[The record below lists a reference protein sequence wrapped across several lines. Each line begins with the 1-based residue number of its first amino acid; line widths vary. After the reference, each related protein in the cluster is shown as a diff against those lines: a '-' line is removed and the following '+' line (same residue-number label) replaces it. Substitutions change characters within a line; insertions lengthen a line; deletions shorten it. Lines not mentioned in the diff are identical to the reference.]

1 MTNPVVS
8 PKAVSPKSASAVVS
22 TAGLFALLLVA
33 GTLFVG
39 WQVSRTD
46 REMREDLLVQARIM
60 AQAVPVERIAAL
72 SGNPDDLTADVYL
85 RLKHQFAA
93 VMTAKPTWRFLYL
106 MGRRADGAIFFFL
119 DSEPAGSPDESPAG
133 QVYEDAAE
141 PDHLAFDG
149 AEPIVYGPFTDAWGT
164 WVSALVPI
172 LDPGTDAVIA
182 VLGVDIDAGDWQRRL
197 VHAGVVPALF
207 VLTLALILLGGSAA
221 LARRRRLSAEQQVR
235 RRHLEAALAALIG
248 LTLTAVATWSAHRIE
263 ARNREDAFEQ
273 LAASQTARVADELG
287 GVRDFALEGLARF
300 LEGAQ
305 RIDQETFLGYS
316 GFLTL
321 DHAIAAWVWAPVV
334 AAADRAAFDPDGTR
348 IHELDAEGR
357 RIPAGERDV
366 YYPVAAVVPESAHG
380 RLAGLDLG
388 ADPVLRA
395 ALAEAARS
403 GLMTG
408 SDPVDLNRFGGPG
421 REMLVFRPFEHV
433 GQPDREHGFA
443 AAVIDFDRI
452 LLRSSGAARR
462 ADASVLILD
471 LYQLRAGEAPERLA
485 STAAADHDGLAP
497 TLATDRDLAA
507 SLFSPLL
514 VSGQA
519 YAIVASEGP
528 EFSSVYARR
537 GTGVVGF
544 SGLLLT
550 LALSW
555 LIGTYANRRRV
566 LERTV
571 LERTRELEEGK
582 GRLEATLRSI
592 GDAVISTDAAGRV
605 TSLNRVA
612 ETLTGWP
619 MGEALGR
626 PITEVFRI
634 VHARTRS
641 EAENPVFRAL
651 AEGVVVGLADQ
662 SVLVDRQGIDRQIAD
677 SCAPIGGAD
686 GAVLGA
692 VLVFRDV
699 TEESLIR
706 EQLESSREQYAL
718 AIRGSNDGIWDWDL
732 EGGSVFLSPRWKE
745 QIGYPDT
752 ELPSSTDA
760 FYARLHPEDAAV
772 FAACLDGYIEGE
784 RPTFEAEYRLRHR
797 DGSYR
802 WMLARGEAVRDAHG
816 VPYRL
821 AGSQTDITARK
832 LAEEDLARSSRL
844 QMIIMTL
851 AMEFVNVPLDRLD
864 EQINRALA
872 RIGDFANI
880 DRAYL
885 FRYDFPAGVM
895 SNTHE
900 WCAPGVTPEI
910 DNLRA
915 LRCDL
920 LPEFVEPHRAGQ
932 PLHVPLVSD
941 LPAEGHLRQV
951 LEPQGIKTLITLPLM
966 NGEVCFGFV
975 GFDAVR
981 EAREWTRMERSLLS
995 VFAELMQNAETRKEA
1010 EEGLRAANAE
1020 LRAANVRAREMAVKA
1035 ELANV
1040 AKSEFLANMSH
1051 EIRTPMNGVIGM
1063 TGLLL
1068 DTDLDATQRHFA
1080 EIVRGSA
1087 ESLLSIINDI
1097 LDFSKIEANK
1107 LDLEI
1112 LDFDLYRLLDDFA
1125 ASMAMHAEAKGLQF
1139 VCALDPAVPAL
1150 LRGDPGRLRQ
1160 VLNNLAGNA
1169 IKFTRHGEVVIDVR
1183 RLDAVQ
1189 PEPETQPA
1197 PATSAGTDLVLLFT
1211 VRDTGVGIAP
1221 EKRDLLFRKFSQI
1234 DASTTR
1240 EFGGTGLGLAISKQL
1255 AELMGGEVGV
1265 RSEPGQGSEFWF
1277 TAHLGLPVAAQT
1289 STNAPAELA
1298 GVRALVIEDHAA
1310 QRDMLI
1316 ARLRAAKM
1324 RVEGASDARA
1334 GLLRIDSARR
1344 EGDPFLIAILD
1355 EKMTDGERNLVE
1367 AIRSDPERA
1376 RTRLVLMVAP
1386 GRADSLPTV
1395 PGTTHPTHLAK
1406 PIRHLDLLER
1416 LAGVLAGPARE
1427 GSDRTDTPPDHMAAD
1442 PKAPDRA
1449 AAGVT
1454 SSGSARLQGLVL
1466 VAEDSPVNQTVA
1478 LGLLKRL
1485 GLRADAVGNGLE
1497 AIEALST
1504 IPYDLVLMDV
1514 QMPVMDGL
1522 EATRRIR
1529 DAASPVLDRR
1539 IPVIAMTANAMQGD
1553 REVCLQAGM
1562 DDYVAKPVKSEALA
1576 EALARW
1582 LPRTAET
1589 ASSDALAERAPVD
1602 PERG

>member
-1 MTNPVVS
+1 MTTPVVS
-8 PKAVSPKSASAVVS
+8 RKAVSRKAVSPKSPSTVVS

-33 GTLFVG
+33 GTLLVG

-46 REMREDLLVQARIM
+46 REMREDFLVEARIM

-72 SGNPDDLTADVYL
+72 SGTPDDLTTDVYR
-85 RLKHQFAA
+85 RLKQQFAA
-93 VMTAKPTWRFLYL
+93 VTTAKPSWRFLYL
-106 MGRRADGAIFFFL
+106 MGRRADGTIFFFL

-141 PDHLAFDG
+141 PDHLAFDS
-149 AEPIVYGPFTDAWGT
+149 AEPIVHGPFTDAWGT

-182 VLGVDIDAGDWQRRL
+182 VLGVDLDAGDWRRRL
-197 VHAGVVPALF
+197 VHSGVVPTVF

-221 LARRRRLSAEQQVR
+221 LARRRRLSPEQQVR
-235 RRHLEAALAALIG
+235 RRHLEAALAVLIG
-248 LTLTAVATWSAHRIE
+248 LTLTAVATWSAQRIE

-305 RIDQETFLGYS
+305 QIDQETFLGYA

-321 DHAIAAWVWAPVV
+321 DHAIDAWVWAPVV
-334 AAADRAAFDPDGTR
+334 AAATRAAFDPDGTGIR
-348 IHELDAEGR
+348 ELDAEGR
-357 RIPAGERDV
+357 PIPAGAREV
-366 YYPVAAVVPESAHG
+366 YFPIAAVVPESARA
-380 RLAGLDLG
+380 RLSGLDLG

-395 ALAEAARS
+395 ALTEALRS

-408 SDPVDLNRFGGPG
+408 SDPVDLNRPNGPG

-433 GQPDREHGFA
+433 GRSGRERGFA

-452 LLRSSGAARR
+452 LLRSNGASRR

-471 LYQLRAGEAPERLA
+471 LYQLRAGERPERLA
-485 STAAADHDGLAP
+485 STAAADRRGLGS
-497 TLATDRDLAA
+497 TLPTDRARAA
-507 SLFSPLL
+507 SLFRPLL
-514 VSGQA
+514 VSGQT
-519 YAIVASEGP
+519 YAILASEGP
-528 EFSSVYARR
+528 EFSSLYAQRAAA
-537 GTGVVGF
+537 VVGV

-550 LALSW
+550 LALSG
-555 LIGTYANRRRV
+555 LIGTYSNRRRV

-582 GRLEATLRSI
+582 GHLEATLRSI

-612 ETLTGWP
+612 EVLTGWP
-619 MGEALGR
+619 MGDALGR
-626 PITEVFRI
+626 PIPEVFRI
-634 VHARTRS
+634 IHARTRS

-662 SVLVDRQGIDRQIAD
+662 SVLVDREGIDRQIAD
-677 SCAPIGGAD
+677 SCAPIRLAD

-706 EQLESSREQYAL
+706 E
-718 AIRGSNDGIWDWDL
+718 
-732 EGGSVFLSPRWKE
+732 
-745 QIGYPDT
+745 
-752 ELPSSTDA
+752 
-760 FYARLHPEDAAV
+760 
-772 FAACLDGYIEGE
+772 
-784 RPTFEAEYRLRHR
+784 
-797 DGSYR
+797 
-802 WMLARGEAVRDAHG
+802 
-816 VPYRL
+816 
-821 AGSQTDITARK
+821 
-832 LAEEDLARSSRL
+832 DLARSSRL
-844 QMIIMTL
+844 QMIIMNL

-872 RIGDFANI
+872 RIGAFANI

-885 FRYDFPAGVM
+885 FRYDFAAGVM

-910 DNLRA
+910 DNLR
-915 LRCDL
+915 DL
-920 LPEFVEPHRAGQ
+920 PCGLFPEWVDTHRAGR

-941 LPAEGHLRQV
+941 LPPDRHLRQV

-966 NGEVCFGFV
+966 KGEVCFGFV

-981 EAREWTRMERSLLS
+981 DAREWTDVERSLLS
-995 VFAELMQNAETRKEA
+995 VFAELIQNAEMRKQA

-1020 LRAANVRAREMAVKA
+1020 LRAANVRANEMAVKA

-1068 DTDLDATQRHFA
+1068 DTELDATQRHFA
-1080 EIVRGSA
+1080 EVVRGSA
-1087 ESLLSIINDI
+1087 DSLLSLINDI

-1112 LDFDLYRLLDDFA
+1112 LDFDLHRMLDDFA
-1125 ASMAMHAEAKGLQF
+1125 ASLAMQAAAKGLRF
-1139 VCALDPAVPAL
+1139 VSALDPAVPVM

-1169 IKFTRHGEVVIDVR
+1169 IKFTRQGEVVIEVR

-1189 PEPETQPA
+1189 PEPMPEPMPDPVPDSVPDSVPERA
-1197 PATSAGTDLVLLFT
+1197 PAADPELTLLFT

-1221 EKRDLLFRKFSQI
+1221 EKQELLFRKFSQV

-1240 EFGGTGLGLAISKQL
+1240 EFGGTGLGLAICKQL

-1265 RSEPGQGSEFWF
+1265 RSEPGRGSEFWF
-1277 TAHLGLPVAAQT
+1277 TARLGVPVAEQT
-1289 STNAPAELA
+1289 SPSVPAEPA
-1298 GVRALVIEDHAA
+1298 GVRTSVIE
-1310 QRDMLI
+1310 
-1316 ARLRAAKM
+1316 
-1324 RVEGASDARA
+1324 E
-1334 GLLRIDSARR
+1334 SA
-1344 EGDPFLIAILD
+1344 
-1355 EKMTDGERNLVE
+1355 
-1367 AIRSDPERA
+1367 
-1376 RTRLVLMVAP
+1376 
-1386 GRADSLPTV
+1386 
-1395 PGTTHPTHLAK
+1395 
-1406 PIRHLDLLER
+1406 
-1416 LAGVLAGPARE
+1416 
-1427 GSDRTDTPPDHMAAD
+1427 
-1442 PKAPDRA
+1442 
-1449 AAGVT
+1449 
-1454 SSGSARLQGLVL
+1454 GSARLQGLVL

-1478 LGLLKRL
+1478 LGMLKRL

-1514 QMPVMDGL
+1514 QMPVLDGL

-1529 DAASPVLDRR
+1529 EEASPVLDRR

-1553 REVCLQAGM
+1553 REACLQAGM

-1582 LPRTAET
+1582 LPHTAAT
-1589 ASSDALAERAPVD
+1589 RVRRIHPAPGD
-1602 PERG
+1602 GRLQSPESARGAD

>member
-1 MTNPVVS
+1 MTTPV
-8 PKAVSPKSASAVVS
+8 VSPKSASTVVS
-22 TAGLFALLLVA
+22 TVGLFVLLLIA
-33 GTLFVG
+33 GALFVG

-46 REMREDLLVQARIM
+46 REMREDLLVEARIT
-60 AQAVPVERIAAL
+60 AQAVPVERIATL
-72 SGNPDDLTADVYL
+72 SGSPDDLTADAYL

-106 MGRRADGAIFFFL
+106 MGRRADGTIFFFL

-141 PDHLAFDG
+141 PDHLTFDS
-149 AEPIVYGPFTDAWGT
+149 AEPIVYGPFVDAWGT
-164 WVSALVPI
+164 WVGALVPI

-182 VLGVDIDAGDWQRRL
+182 VLGVDVDAGDWQRRL
-197 VHAGVVPALF
+197 VHAGAVPAVF
-207 VLTLALILLGGSAA
+207 VLALALILLGGSAA
-221 LARRRRLSAEQQVR
+221 LARRRRLSPEQQVR
-235 RRHLEAALAALIG
+235 RRHLEAALAAMIG
-248 LTLTAVATWSAHRIE
+248 LTLTAVAIWSAHRIE
-263 ARNREDAFEQ
+263 ARNREDAFQQ

-305 RIDQETFLGYS
+305 RIDQETFQRYA

-321 DHAIAAWVWAPVV
+321 DHAIDAWVWAPVV
-334 AAADRAAFDPDGTR
+334 AAADRAAFDPDGTGIR
-348 IHELDAEGR
+348 ELDAEGR
-357 RIPAGERDV
+357 PIPASERDA
-366 YYPVAAVVPESAHG
+366 YFPVAAVVPESARG
-380 RLAGLDLG
+380 RLVGLDLG

-408 SDPVDLNRFGGPG
+408 SDPVDLNRLGGPG

-433 GQPDREHGFA
+433 GRSGRASGFA

-471 LYQLRAGEAPERLA
+471 LYQLRAGPAPERLA
-485 STAAADHDGLAP
+485 STGAADRGGAASI
-497 TLATDRDLAA
+497 LATDPGLAA
-507 SLFSPLL
+507 SLFRPLL
-514 VSGQA
+514 VSGQT

-528 EFSSVYARR
+528 EFSSVYAQRA
-537 GTGVVGF
+537 TAVVGF

-571 LERTRELEEGK
+571 LERTRELEEGN

-612 ETLTGWP
+612 EALTGWR
-619 MGEALGR
+619 MGDALGR

-662 SVLVDRQGIDRQIAD
+662 SVLVDREGLDHQIAD
-677 SCAPIGGAD
+677 SCAPISLAD
-686 GAVLGA
+686 GAILGA

-699 TEESLIR
+699 AEESLIR
-706 EQLESSREQYAL
+706 EQLEASREQYAL

-732 EGGSVFLSPRWKE
+732 HGGSVFLSPRWKE

-752 ELPSSTDA
+752 ELPDTTDT
-760 FYARLHPEDAAV
+760 FYTRLHPDDAAV
-772 FAACLDGYIEGE
+772 FATCLDGYIRGE

-802 WMLARGEAVRDAHG
+802 WMLARGEAVRDAQG

-832 LAEEDLARSSRL
+832 LAAEDLARSSRL

-872 RIGDFANI
+872 RIGEFAQL

-885 FRYDFPAGVM
+885 FRYDFPAGIM

-900 WCAPGVTPEI
+900 WCAPGVAPEI

-920 LPEFVEPHRAGQ
+920 LPEFVEPHRAGR
-932 PLHVPLVSD
+932 PLHVPLVAD
-941 LPAEGHLRQV
+941 LPVDGHLRQV
-951 LEPQGIKTLITLPLM
+951 LEPQGIKTLMTLPLM
-966 NGEVCFGFV
+966 KGDTCFGFV

-981 EAREWTRMERSLLS
+981 EVREWTRMERSLLS

-1020 LRAANVRAREMAVKA
+1020 LRAANVRANELAVKA

-1068 DTDLDATQRHFA
+1068 DTELDATQRHFA

-1112 LDFDLYRLLDDFA
+1112 LDFDLYRLLDDLA
-1125 ASMAMHAEAKGLQF
+1125 ASMAIHAGAKGLQLEC
-1139 VCALDPAVPAL
+1139 VLDPNVPPVV
-1150 LRGDPGRLRQ
+1150 RGDPGRLRQ
-1160 VLNNLAGNA
+1160 ILNNLVGNA
-1169 IKFTRHGEVVIDVR
+1169 LKFTQHGEVVIDAR
-1183 RLDAVQ
+1183 RLDAVPSDPSGS
-1189 PEPETQPA
+1189 PE
-1197 PATSAGTDLVLLFT
+1197 LVLRFT

-1234 DASTTR
+1234 DTSTTR
-1240 EFGGTGLGLAISKQL
+1240 EFGGTGLGLAICKQL

-1265 RSEPGQGSEFWF
+1265 RSELGKGSEFWF
-1277 TAHLGLPVAAQT
+1277 TARLGVPSAGQIAW
-1289 STNAPAELA
+1289 SAPSELA
-1298 GVRALVIEDHAA
+1298 GARVLVIDDHAA
-1310 QRDMLI
+1310 NRKMLV
-1316 ARLRAAKM
+1316 ARLEAAKM
-1324 RVEGASDARA
+1324 RVEGEGDGRA
-1334 GLLRIDSARR
+1334 GLQRIDAARL
-1344 EGDPFLIAILD
+1344 EGDPFRIAILD
-1355 EKMTDGERNLVE
+1355 EKMTDGERNLAE
-1367 AIRSDPERA
+1367 AIRSDAQRDE
-1376 RTRLVLMVAP
+1376 TRLVLMSVP
-1386 GRADSLPTV
+1386 GRVDSRPAV
-1395 PGTTHPTHLAK
+1395 PGTTHPPRLAK
-1406 PIRHLDLLER
+1406 PIRHPDLLEC
-1416 LAGVLAGPARE
+1416 LARVLAGPARD
-1427 GSDRTDTPPDHMAAD
+1427 GSERADTS
-1442 PKAPDRA
+1442 APDRA
-1449 AAGVT
+1449 AVR
-1454 SSGSARLQGLVL
+1454 GSLPDPARLQGLVL
-1466 VAEDSPVNQTVA
+1466 VAEDSPVNQAVA
-1478 LGLLKRL
+1478 LGMLKRL

-1497 AIEALST
+1497 AIEALGR
-1504 IPYDLVLMDV
+1504 IPYDLVLMDL

-1529 DAASPVLDRR
+1529 DASSPVLDRR

-1553 REVCLQAGM
+1553 REICLQAGM
-1562 DDYVAKPVKSEALA
+1562 DDYVAKPVKSETLTKT
-1576 EALARW
+1576 LARW
-1582 LPRTAET
+1582 LPRAAAA
-1589 ASSDALAERAPVD
+1589 ASSAGFAERGPIDPV
-1602 PERG
+1602 RGSFTSFENQG

>member
-1 MTNPVVS
+1 MTNPV
-8 PKAVSPKSASAVVS
+8 VSPKSASAVVS
-22 TAGLFALLLVA
+22 TVGLFAVLLVA
-33 GTLFVG
+33 GSLLVG

-46 REMREDLLVQARIM
+46 REMREDLLVEARIT
-60 AQAVPVERIAAL
+60 AQAVPVERIVAL
-72 SGNPDDLTADVYL
+72 SGTPADLTANAYR

-106 MGRRADGAIFFFL
+106 MGRRADGTIFFFL

-141 PDHLAFDG
+141 PDHLAFDS
-149 AEPIVYGPFTDAWGT
+149 AEPIVYGPFVDAWGT
-164 WVSALVPI
+164 WVGALVPI
-172 LDPGTDAVIA
+172 LDPETDAVIA
-182 VLGVDIDAGDWQRRL
+182 VLGVDVDAGDWQRRL

-207 VLTLALILLGGSAA
+207 VLTLGLLLLGGAAA
-221 LARRRRLSAEQQVR
+221 LARRRRLSPEQQVR
-235 RRHLEAALAALIG
+235 RRHLEAALAALLG

-300 LEGAQ
+300 LEGAE
-305 RIDQETFLGYS
+305 RIDQETFQRYA

-321 DHAIAAWVWAPVV
+321 DHAIDAWVWAPVV
-334 AAADRAAFDPDGTR
+334 AAADRAAFDPDGAGIR
-348 IHELDAEGR
+348 ELDAEGR
-357 RIPAGERDV
+357 SIPAGERDA
-366 YYPVAAVVPESAHG
+366 YFPVAAVVPESARG
-380 RLAGLDLG
+380 RLVGLDLG

-395 ALAEAARS
+395 ALAEATRS

-408 SDPVDLNRFGGPG
+408 SDPVDLNRPGGPG

-433 GQPDREHGFA
+433 GRSGRERGFA

-485 STAAADHDGLAP
+485 STGAADRDGVVP
-497 TLATDRDLAA
+497 SLATDRGLAA
-507 SLFSPLL
+507 PLFRPLL
-514 VSGQA
+514 VSGQT
-519 YAIVASEGP
+519 YAILASEGP
-528 EFSSVYARR
+528 EFFSVYAQRA
-537 GTGVVGF
+537 TGVVGF

-555 LIGTYANRRRV
+555 LIGTYSNRRRV

-571 LERTRELEEGK
+571 MERTRELEEGK

-612 ETLTGWP
+612 EALTGWR
-619 MGEALGR
+619 MDDALGR

-634 VHARTRS
+634 VHAGTRS

-662 SVLVDRQGIDRQIAD
+662 SVLVDREGLDRQIAD
-677 SCAPIGGAD
+677 SCAPIRLAD
-686 GAVLGA
+686 GAILGA

-706 EQLESSREQYAL
+706 EQLEASREQYAL

-732 EGGSVFLSPRWKE
+732 HAGSVFLSPRWKE
-745 QIGYPDT
+745 QIGYLDT
-752 ELPSSTDA
+752 ELPDTTDT
-760 FYARLHPEDAAV
+760 FYARLHPDDAAR
-772 FAACLDGYIEGE
+772 FATCLDGYIRGE

-802 WMLARGEAVRDAHG
+802 WMLARGEAVRDAQG

-844 QMIIMTL
+844 QMIIMNL

-872 RIGDFANI
+872 RIGEFAQL

-885 FRYDFPAGVM
+885 FRYDFPAGIM

-941 LPAEGHLRQV
+941 LPADGHLRQV

-966 NGEVCFGFV
+966 KGDVCFGFV

-1020 LRAANVRAREMAVKA
+1020 LRAANVRAHEMAVKA

-1125 ASMAMHAEAKGLQF
+1125 ASMAIHAGAKGLRF

-1189 PEPETQPA
+1189 SEPNP
-1197 PATSAGTDLVLLFT
+1197 SAGTDLVLLFS

-1240 EFGGTGLGLAISKQL
+1240 EFGGTGLGLAICKQL

-1277 TAHLGLPVAAQT
+1277 TARLGVPVAVQT
-1289 STNAPAELA
+1289 SPCVPAELA
-1298 GVRALVIEDHAA
+1298 GVRVLVIEDHAA
-1310 QRDMLI
+1310 NRDMLI

-1324 RVEGASDARA
+1324 RVEGESDGRA
-1334 GLLRIDSARR
+1334 ALQRIDSARR
-1344 EGDPFLIAILD
+1344 EGDPFRIAILD
-1355 EKMTDGERNLVE
+1355 EKMTDGERNLAE
-1367 AIRSDPERA
+1367 TIRSDSQHA

-1386 GRADSLPTV
+1386 GSADSMLAV
-1395 PGTTHPTHLAK
+1395 PGAAQPTRLAK

-1416 LAGVLAGPARE
+1416 LADVLSGPACE
-1427 GSDRTDTPPDHMAAD
+1427 DSERTDTPEPDRIV
-1442 PKAPDRA
+1442 PDRA
-1449 AAGVT
+1449 AVRA
-1454 SSGSARLQGLVL
+1454 SSTGPARLQGLVL
-1466 VAEDSPVNQTVA
+1466 VAEDSPVNQAVA
-1478 LGLLKRL
+1478 LGMLKRL
-1485 GLRADAVGNGLE
+1485 GLRADAVGNGVE
-1497 AIEALST
+1497 AIEALGT
-1504 IPYDLVLMDV
+1504 IPYDLVLMDL

-1529 DAASPVLDRR
+1529 DASSSVLDRR

-1553 REVCLQAGM
+1553 REICLQAGM
-1562 DDYVAKPVKSEALA
+1562 DDYVAKPVKSETLA
-1576 EALARW
+1576 KVLAQW
-1582 LPRTAET
+1582 LPRTA
-1589 ASSDALAERAPVD
+1589 AEAPSACP
-1602 PERG
+1602 PERDPIDPVRG

>member
-1 MTNPVVS
+1 MTTPV
-8 PKAVSPKSASAVVS
+8 VSPKSASAVVL

-46 REMREDLLVQARIM
+46 REMREDLLAEARIM
-60 AQAVPVERIAAL
+60 AQAVPGESVAAL
-72 SGNPDDLTADVYL
+72 SGTPDDLSQDAYR

-106 MGRRADGAIFFFL
+106 MGRRADGTIFFFL
-119 DSEPAGSPDESPAG
+119 DSEPAGSSDESPAG
-133 QVYEDAAE
+133 QAYEDASE
-141 PDHLAFDG
+141 PDHRAFDRV
-149 AEPIVYGPFTDAWGT
+149 ESVVHGPVTDAWGT

-182 VLGVDIDAGDWQRRL
+182 VLGVDIDAGDWRRRL
-197 VHAGVVPALF
+197 VHAGAVPAVF
-207 VLTLALILLGGSAA
+207 VLTLAMILLGGSAA
-221 LARRRRLSAEQQVR
+221 LARRRRLSPEQQIR

-248 LTLTAVATWSAHRIE
+248 LTLTAVAIWSAYRIE

-287 GVRDFALEGLARF
+287 GVREFALEGLARF
-300 LEGAQ
+300 LEGAR
-305 RIDQETFLGYS
+305 RIDHQAFIEYA

-321 DHAIAAWVWAPVV
+321 DHAIDAWVWAPVIS
-334 AAADRAAFDPDGTR
+334 AAERAAFDPDGTG
-348 IHELDAEGR
+348 ILELNAEGR
-357 RIPAGERDV
+357 RIPAGERDT
-366 YYPVAAVVPESAHG
+366 YFPVAAVVPESARG
-380 RLAGLDLG
+380 RLVGLDLG
-388 ADPVLRA
+388 ANTVLRA

-408 SDPVDLNRFGGPG
+408 SDPVDLNRPGGPS
-421 REMLVFRPFEHV
+421 REMFVFRPFEHV
-433 GQPDREHGFA
+433 GPSGRETGFA

-452 LLRSSGAARR
+452 LLRSSDASRR

-485 STAAADHDGLAP
+485 STAAADRDGSGS
-497 TLATDRDLAA
+497 TLATDRARAA
-507 SLFSPLL
+507 SLFRPLL
-514 VSGQA
+514 VSGQT
-519 YAIVASEGP
+519 YAILASEGP
-528 EFSSVYARR
+528 EFSALYAQRAAA
-537 GTGVVGF
+537 VVGV

-550 LALSW
+550 LALIG
-555 LIGTYANRRRV
+555 LIGTYSNRRRV

-571 LERTRELEEGK
+571 LARTRELEEGK

-605 TSLNRVA
+605 TSLNHVA
-612 ETLTGWP
+612 ETLTGWR
-619 MGEALGR
+619 MGDALGR

-634 VHARTRS
+634 VHAGTRS
-641 EAENPVFRAL
+641 EAQNPVFRAL

-662 SVLVDRQGIDRQIAD
+662 SVLVDREGMDRQIAD
-677 SCAPIGGAD
+677 SCAPIRLAD
-686 GAVLGA
+686 GAGLGA

-706 EQLESSREQYAL
+706 E
-718 AIRGSNDGIWDWDL
+718 
-732 EGGSVFLSPRWKE
+732 
-745 QIGYPDT
+745 
-752 ELPSSTDA
+752 
-760 FYARLHPEDAAV
+760 
-772 FAACLDGYIEGE
+772 
-784 RPTFEAEYRLRHR
+784 
-797 DGSYR
+797 
-802 WMLARGEAVRDAHG
+802 
-816 VPYRL
+816 
-821 AGSQTDITARK
+821 
-832 LAEEDLARSSRL
+832 DLARSSRL
-844 QMIIMTL
+844 QMIIMNL
-851 AMEFVNVPLDRLD
+851 ALEFVNVPLDRLD
-864 EQINRALA
+864 EQINHALA
-872 RIGDFANI
+872 RIGGFAQI

-885 FRYDFPAGVM
+885 FRYDVATDLM

-910 DNLRA
+910 ENLR
-915 LRCDL
+915 DL
-920 LPEFVEPHRAGQ
+920 PCGLFPEWVDTHRAGK

-941 LPAEGHLRQV
+941 LPVEGHLRQV
-951 LEPQGIKTLITLPLM
+951 LEPQGIKTLMTLPLM
-966 NGEVCFGFV
+966 KGESCFGFV

-981 EAREWTRMERSLLS
+981 EAREWTHMERSLLS
-995 VFAELMQNAETRKEA
+995 VFAELMQNAEMRKEA

-1020 LRAANVRAREMAVKA
+1020 LQAANVRANEMAVKA

-1068 DTDLDATQRHFA
+1068 DTELDATQRHFA

-1087 ESLLSIINDI
+1087 ESLLTLINDI

-1125 ASMAMHAEAKGLQF
+1125 ASLAMQARAKGLQL
-1139 VCALDPAVPAL
+1139 VCAIDPAVPSM

-1160 VLNNLAGNA
+1160 ILNNLAGNA

-1183 RLDAVQ
+1183 RRDAVP
-1189 PEPETQPA
+1189 PEPEPD
-1197 PATSAGTDLVLLFT
+1197 TSAAPDLVVLFT

-1221 EKRDLLFRKFSQI
+1221 EKQDLLFRKFSQI

-1255 AELMGGEVGV
+1255 VELMGGQVGV
-1265 RSEPGQGSEFWF
+1265 RSEPGRGSEFWF
-1277 TAHLGLPVAAQT
+1277 TVRLGVPVAEQT
-1289 STNAPAELA
+1289 PPCVPAELA
-1298 GVRALVIEDHAA
+1298 GVRASVIEESAA
-1310 QRDMLI
+1310 
-1316 ARLRAAKM
+1316 
-1324 RVEGASDARA
+1324 
-1334 GLLRIDSARR
+1334 
-1344 EGDPFLIAILD
+1344 
-1355 EKMTDGERNLVE
+1355 
-1367 AIRSDPERA
+1367 
-1376 RTRLVLMVAP
+1376 
-1386 GRADSLPTV
+1386 
-1395 PGTTHPTHLAK
+1395 
-1406 PIRHLDLLER
+1406 
-1416 LAGVLAGPARE
+1416 
-1427 GSDRTDTPPDHMAAD
+1427 
-1442 PKAPDRA
+1442 
-1449 AAGVT
+1449 
-1454 SSGSARLQGLVL
+1454 SARLQGLVL
-1466 VAEDSPVNQTVA
+1466 VAEDSAVNQTVA
-1478 LGLLKRL
+1478 LGMLKRL

-1514 QMPVMDGL
+1514 QMPLMDGL

-1529 DAASPVLDRR
+1529 EAASPVLDRR

-1553 REVCLQAGM
+1553 REACLQAGM
-1562 DDYVAKPVKSEALA
+1562 NDYVAKPVKSEALA

-1582 LPRTAET
+1582 LPHT
-1589 ASSDALAERAPVD
+1589 
-1602 PERG
+1602 